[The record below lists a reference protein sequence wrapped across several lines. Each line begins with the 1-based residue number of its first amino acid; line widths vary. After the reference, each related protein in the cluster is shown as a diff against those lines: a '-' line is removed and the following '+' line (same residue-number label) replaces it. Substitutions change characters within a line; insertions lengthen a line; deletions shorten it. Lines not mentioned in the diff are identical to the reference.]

1 MKKILS
7 IDGGGIRGI
16 IPGKVI
22 EYLEERII
30 EKTQNKDARI
40 SDYFDFIAGT
50 STGGILTC
58 LYLCPGDNGRPKY
71 KASDAVELYLKYGG
85 EIFHTNAFN
94 KWRGKYG
101 LISKVYQSDNMEKR
115 LKEYFGDVKL
125 AQLLKPCLI
134 PTYETDLRQ
143 TYFFGQHKA
152 KDDPGSRN
160 YFVRDVCRA
169 TSSAPSY
176 FEPAHIKSEGN
187 YSHSFID
194 GGIFANNPGMC
205 AYAEVRGAYD
215 DPKARDMYL
224 VSVGT
229 GSTKRSYDYDIIK
242 KKWAM
247 GMIQPIIDMM
257 MSGVAETTHFE
268 LIKIFQA
275 VGNRDNYIRIE
286 PSDLDSVNEEMDDA
300 SPKNLDDLK
309 TLGDKTAQ
317 DNRRILDGIAD
328 TLIHEFQKTAD
339 EVKY

>member
-22 EYLEERII
+22 EFLERRII
-30 EKTQNKDARI
+30 EKTQNENARI
-40 SDYFDFIAGT
+40 SDYFDFVAGT

-58 LYLCPGDNGRPKY
+58 LYLCPGENGRPKY
-71 KASDAVELYLKYGG
+71 KASEAVELYLKYGT
-85 EIFHTNAFN
+85 EIFHTNAWK

-101 LISKVYQSDNMEKR
+101 LISKVYQSTNMEKR
-115 LKEYFGDVKL
+115 LKEYFGDVTL
-125 AQLLKPCLI
+125 NQLLKPCLI
-134 PTYETDLRQ
+134 PTYETGLRQ

-152 KDDPGSRN
+152 KDDPASRN
-160 YFVRDVCRA
+160 YFIRDVCRA
-169 TSSAPSY
+169 TSAAPSY
-176 FEPAHIKSEGN
+176 FEPAHIKSEAG

-205 AYAEVRGAYD
+205 AYAEVRGASD
-215 DPKARDMYL
+215 DPKAADMYI
-224 VSVGT
+224 VSIGT
-229 GSTKRSYDYDIIK
+229 GSAKQSYDYDAIK
-242 KKWAM
+242 NKWTM

-257 MSGVAETTHFE
+257 MSGVSETTHFE
-268 LIKIFQA
+268 LIKIFEA
-275 VGNRDNYIRIE
+275 VNNRKNYIRIE
-286 PSDLDSVNEEMDDA
+286 PADLESVNEEMDDA

-317 DNRRILDGIAD
+317 DNRKILDGIAD
-328 TLIHEFQKTAD
+328 TLIAEFQKSSD